1 MNSQIDSSN
10 NITNKKSSKAT
21 EDVNDYDYY
30 ASIDS
35 QLGRLDPNYK
45 KKMGLK

>member
-10 NITNKKSSKAT
+10 NITNKKSRDVT
-21 EDVNDYDYY
+21 DDVNDYDYY

-35 QLGRLDPNYK
+35 
-45 KKMGLK
+45 

>member
-10 NITNKKSSKAT
+10 NITNQKSSKAT
-21 EDVNDYDYY
+21 EEINDYDYY

-35 QLGRLDPNYK
+35 
-45 KKMGLK
+45 